1 MDTNLRKR
9 ILKRHADLKKERAS
23 WDDHWRDISRHLLPR
38 SGRFAARHKCAACLP
53 LQKALLLDN
62 ILSGQYTGLNPV
74 SPPIGKS
81 PSLRQGSP
89 DSIQGIFIFNI
100 HLAISGQGRLN
111 VSS

>member
-1 MDTNLRKR
+1 MPQLVDGGGEVGIFQQSN
-9 ILKRHADLKKERAS
+9 
-23 WDDHWRDISRHLLPR
+23 
-38 SGRFAARHKCAACLP
+38 GVAARHKCAACLP

-89 DSIQGIFIFNI
+89 DCLQGFLF
-100 HLAISGQGRLN
+100 AIYTLSFLDK
-111 VSS
+111 VVCLDIPS